1 MTADETPSTTAVPE
15 RVVGLTLTRRP
26 VRIAGMVIAAGV
38 IAVLNGAV
46 GLAVGGAVVALGLI
60 TAAPV
65 AFGAGVAGLLISP
78 EIDPVLHTIGAL
90 ALLAVLVDPA
100 VGTPTGRRALV
111 AAAGI
116 SLMIGA
122 GTYSLLAVW
131 SLPAFTVGL
140 VLSVALIMYA
150 IHRYERVTLGLVSD
164 SNQ

>member
-1 MTADETPSTTAVPE
+1 
-15 RVVGLTLTRRP
+15 
-26 VRIAGMVIAAGV
+26 MVIAAGV

-65 AFGAGVAGLLISP
+65 AFGAGVAGLFDQPRDRSRLAH
-78 EIDPVLHTIGAL
+78 DRGACL
-90 ALLAVLVDPA
+90 LLAVLVDPA

-131 SLPAFTVGL
+131 SLPAVTVGL

>member
-1 MTADETPSTTAVPE
+1 
-15 RVVGLTLTRRP
+15 
-26 VRIAGMVIAAGV
+26 
-38 IAVLNGAV
+38 
-46 GLAVGGAVVALGLI
+46 
-60 TAAPV
+60 
-65 AFGAGVAGLLISP
+65 
-78 EIDPVLHTIGAL
+78 
-90 ALLAVLVDPA
+90 
-100 VGTPTGRRALV
+100 V

-131 SLPAFTVGL
+131 SLPAVTVGL

>member
-1 MTADETPSTTAVPE
+1 
-15 RVVGLTLTRRP
+15 
-26 VRIAGMVIAAGV
+26 MVIAAGV

-65 AFGAGVAGLLISP
+65 AFGGAGVAGLLISP

-131 SLPAFTVGL
+131 SLPAVTVGL

>member
-1 MTADETPSTTAVPE
+1 MKLHRPQQHPE

-65 AFGAGVAGLLISP
+65 AFGGGVAGLLISP

-90 ALLAVLVDPA
+90 ALLAVPR
-100 VGTPTGRRALV
+100 GPRGGNSHRSGRRAL
-111 AAAGI
+111 GRQP
-116 SLMIGA
+116 G
-122 GTYSLLAVW
+122 
-131 SLPAFTVGL
+131 
-140 VLSVALIMYA
+140 SV
-150 IHRYERVTLGLVSD
+150 S
-164 SNQ
+164 